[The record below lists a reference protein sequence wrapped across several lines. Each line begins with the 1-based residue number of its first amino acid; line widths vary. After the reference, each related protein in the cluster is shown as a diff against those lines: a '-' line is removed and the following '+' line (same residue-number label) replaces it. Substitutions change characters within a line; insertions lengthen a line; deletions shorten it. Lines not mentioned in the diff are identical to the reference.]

1 MFCDD
6 ESARMSTSLL
16 SSVLFLVAVSLESA
30 PLVLGIL
37 FFTFMSHYTVSSYT
51 IDLGDDCSSHHN
63 HIVNPTKESVAV
75 KQKYKCANFINGEE
89 VEDYQCLLVDGVFD
103 EAGYKVC
110 DGKAFCPM
118 CYRVKKGK

>member
-1 MFCDD
+1 MYED
-6 ESARMSTSLL
+6 TSQLSNSL
-16 SSVLFLVAVSLESA
+16 VSSVLFLVAVSLESA

-37 FFTFMSHYTVSSYT
+37 FFTFMSNYTVSSYT
-51 IDLGDDCSSHHN
+51 IDLGDDCPHHN
-63 HIVNPTKESVAV
+63 HIVNPSKESVAV
-75 KQKYKCANFINGEE
+75 KQKYKCANFINDKE
-89 VEDYQCLLVDGVFD
+89 VEDYQCLLADGVFD